1 MALFFV
7 GIWGC
12 AFLSDQKGTKESPG
26 DAAIG
31 RAASR
36 PVLHVGLPPDPIT
49 GDASRETVPRIRRGQ
64 GRGLPSVPR
73 RCRWPGKGERAV
85 RLDGESA
92 PGASSRRGWFDTG
105 GWGRFPLSGGNGRRP
120 KRVGIIRPYRKAAV
134 LGVGAGVLT
143 GPSSTAQPNSMAQ
156 ARRTR
161 LEHLAPTFA
170 APGPSGPE
178 GERAATQDLPA
189 GRDFLPKGPGKNG
202 VLVPLP
208 PRAKEPAAGAAELPI
223 CVGVPF

>member
-31 RAASR
+31 PAASR

-73 RCRWPGKGERAV
+73 RCRWPGKEERAV
-85 RLDGESA
+85 RLDQESA
-92 PGASSRRGWFDTG
+92 PGASSRRSGFVIG
-105 GWGRFPLSGGNGRRP
+105 GRMVS
-120 KRVGIIRPYRKAAV
+120 
-134 LGVGAGVLT
+134 
-143 GPSSTAQPNSMAQ
+143 
-156 ARRTR
+156 
-161 LEHLAPTFA
+161 APT
-170 APGPSGPE
+170 
-178 GERAATQDLPA
+178 ERLPYL
-189 GRDFLPKGPGKNG
+189 G
-202 VLVPLP
+202 
-208 PRAKEPAAGAAELPI
+208 
-223 CVGVPF
+223 